1 MKIIPIKGNEN
12 SLYKKYRIELDDQ
25 FNIIRELS
33 IVPFTFKIGTFKEG
47 FNIAISLWKIE
58 LCITYN

>member
-12 SLYKKYRIELDDQ
+12 SLYKKYKIELDDQ

-47 FNIAISLWKIE
+47 FNIY
-58 LCITYN
+58 YNIFLFCNC